1 MGMKLDK
8 WTEFCLSPEDQQLF
22 RAFASPDHEASI
34 IKDVPINAIEQV
46 RPVLKRL
53 RRLTGRRTHIMYRGP
68 KNRYRSQSCTWREDA
83 NRFSVYW
90 R

>member
-1 MGMKLDK
+1 
-8 WTEFCLSPEDQQLF
+8 
-22 RAFASPDHEASI
+22 
-34 IKDVPINAIEQV
+34 V
-46 RPVLKRL
+46 RPALKRL

>member
-1 MGMKLDK
+1 MKLDQ
-8 WTEFCLSPEDQQLF
+8 WTEFCLSPQDQQLF
-22 RAFASPDHEASI
+22 RAFASPSHEASI

-53 RRLTGRRTHIMYRGP
+53 CRLTGRRTYIMYRGP
-68 KNRYRSQSCTWREDA
+68 RNRYRSQSCTWRKDA
-83 NRFSVYW
+83 NRFAVYW